1 MDKYIYDG
9 PVLEFDRLLTD
20 HWRAETMAVSK
31 SKAMSNFKY
40 QYKKDH
46 NRLVSSNI
54 SLPGE
59 IKLAN

>member
-9 PVLEFDRLLTD
+9 PVLEFDRLLAD
-20 HWRAETMAVSK
+20 HWRAETIAVSK

-40 QYKKDH
+40 QFKKDH
-46 NRLVSSNI
+46 NRLVSNNI